1 VPSPLLCPPT
11 TFLWPLCYTFM
22 LSTILYL
29 KEASAVAWEKRKRG
43 GRYYTR
49 SRRSPEDGRVLREYV
64 GSGPLAEIV
73 AEEDRTKRELAEAAR
88 KREKTEL
95 ERLEALIAPVEELS
109 EAAEI
114 LAHAHLIAAGYHRHK
129 GEYRRARGK
138 R

>member
-1 VPSPLLCPPT
+1 
-11 TFLWPLCYTFM
+11 
-22 LSTILYL
+22 
-29 KEASAVAWEKRKRG
+29 VAWEERKRG

-73 AEEDRTKRELAEAAR
+73 AEEERTKRELAEAER
-88 KREKTEL
+88 KREKKEL
-95 ERLEALIAPVEELS
+95 ERLEALGAPVLEIS

-114 LAHAHLIAAGYHRHK
+114 LVRAHLIAAGYYRHK

>member
-1 VPSPLLCPPT
+1 
-11 TFLWPLCYTFM
+11 
-22 LSTILYL
+22 
-29 KEASAVAWEKRKRG
+29 VAWERRERG

-64 GSGPLAEIV
+64 GTGPLAEIV
-73 AEEDRTKRELAEAAR
+73 AEEDRTKQELAEAER
-88 KREKTEL
+88 KREKREL
-95 ERLEALIAPVEELS
+95 ERLEALIAPVLELS

-114 LAHAHLIAAGYHRHK
+114 LTYAHLIAAGYHRHKYHRHK

>member
-1 VPSPLLCPPT
+1 
-11 TFLWPLCYTFM
+11 M
-22 LSTILYL
+22 
-29 KEASAVAWEKRKRG
+29 AWEKRKRG

-64 GSGPLAEIV
+64 GTGPLAEIV
-73 AEEDRTKRELAEAAR
+73 AVSERTKRELAEAER
-88 KREKTEL
+88 KREKAEL

-129 GEYRRARGK
+129 GEWRRARGK

>member
-1 VPSPLLCPPT
+1 
-11 TFLWPLCYTFM
+11 LCYTFVFSPT
-22 LSTILYL
+22 LQQ
-29 KEASAVAWEKRKRG
+29 EVASAVAWEKRERG

-64 GSGPLAEIV
+64 GSGALAELA
-73 AEEDRTKRELAEAAR
+73 AEADRTKRELAEAER
-88 KREKTEL
+88 EREKEEL
-95 ERLEALIAPVEELS
+95 ERLEALAAPVEELS